1 MDDNNQTKYEFY
13 GVPQSLTIGIYKY
26 SYKVN
31 TKDENSFIYRCVH
44 RNCKAQITIDKDNI
58 LKALMKKENSSI
70 IYQEGKNPHS
80 CQKPEVEKK
89 KEINNNM
96 ILTSN
101 EINDLGCKLIKQ
113 HIDKPLSFHLDNLKK
128 NNIPFSKNKIKYY
141 LQKYREESFPEDKY
155 YLDNIELIK
164 ITYDNNKDEFKDL
177 PFCYVNSKFLNP
189 EKKNRREMI
198 IIFSS
203 EIQLK
208 KLEKAKQIFMDAT
221 FKSCPKNFYQLFN
234 ILVDIDQ
241 GKIVF
246 PVAHILMTHK
256 SSYSYKI
263 IFEYLNNLIKSM
275 EINFTFDKA
284 HIMTDFEH
292 SLRKVI
298 SEMYPNC
305 YLEGCYF
312 HYSKS
317 LWNKAK
323 KLGLINKKYLQT
335 TKVIIFAYKMYH
347 FLKN

>member
-1 MDDNNQTKYEFY
+1 M
-13 GVPQSLTIGIYKY
+13 
-26 SYKVN
+26 
-31 TKDENSFIYRCVH
+31 
-44 RNCKAQITIDKDNI
+44 
-58 LKALMKKENSSI
+58 
-70 IYQEGKNPHS
+70 
-80 CQKPEVEKK
+80 
-89 KEINNNM
+89 
-96 ILTSN
+96 
-101 EINDLGCKLIKQ
+101 
-113 HIDKPLSFHLDNLKK
+113 
-128 NNIPFSKNKIKYY
+128 
-141 LQKYREESFPEDKY
+141 
-155 YLDNIELIK
+155 DNIELIK

-198 IIFSS
+198 IIFIS

-256 SSYSYKI
+256 SSYFLKI
-263 IFEYLNNLIKSM
+263 IFENLNNLIKSM

-292 SLRKVI
+292 VIRKVI
-298 SEMYPNC
+298 SEIHPYCHPK
-305 YLEGCYF
+305 GFYF

-317 LWNKAK
+317 LWNKTK
-323 KLGLINKKYLQT
+323 KLNLINKRYIKILRF
-335 TKVIIFAYKMYH
+335 IIFGYKMH
-347 FLKN
+347 QF